1 MTKGEYIE
9 LVLLRMN
16 EASAEGISSVI
27 GSDTT
32 QVRTFII
39 NTFSE
44 AWRRTVEIL
53 PVQYFPQKSFGAPTA
68 QLLQGIG
75 TIALPE
81 DFERFVMLQ
90 MKGWKQP
97 VQEAVFNNDYIA
109 ALQANENTRGSWVRP
124 VVVIEN
130 MTTMTYYSLPKWY
143 KTHEI
148 QTGAYIP
155 KATLPAGDSDPISI
169 GTQTI
174 SGKYAEPLMW
184 MHASIVYDIFGKA
197 DYSKLCKENILNK

>member
-1 MTKGEYIE
+1 
-9 LVLLRMN
+9 MN
-16 EASAEGISSVI
+16 EASQAGISSVI

-39 NTFSE
+39 NTFGE
-44 AWRRTVEIL
+44 AWRRTVEVL
-53 PVQYFPQKSFGAPTA
+53 PVQYFPHKSFGSPTP

-130 MTTMTYYSLPKWY
+130 MTTLTYYSLPKWY
-143 KTHEI
+143 TAHEI
-148 QTGAYIP
+148 LSGAYIP
-155 KATLPAGDSDPISI
+155 KATLPDSDSSQITI
-169 GTQTI
+169 GTKTI
-174 SGKYAEPLMW
+174 EGKYAEPLMW
-184 MHASIVYDIFGKA
+184 MHAAIVYDIFGKTE
-197 DYSKLCKENILNK
+197 YSKLCKENVLNK